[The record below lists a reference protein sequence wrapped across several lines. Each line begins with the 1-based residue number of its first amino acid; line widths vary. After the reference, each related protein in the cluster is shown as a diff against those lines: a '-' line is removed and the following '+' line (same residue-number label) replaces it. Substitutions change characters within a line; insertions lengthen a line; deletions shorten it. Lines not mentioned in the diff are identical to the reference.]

1 MKRGSLTFQLSALVA
16 LAILVVGGVAG
27 IWSYVQALQ
36 EARNRQDDVLIQV
49 ASIAAATTS
58 KAAVPVDESPLSDSA
73 SDIDVTSLKR
83 SGLPATT
90 PNGLGNAEIAGQAR
104 RVFVIRGSTGSEL
117 VVSQSI
123 QVRHEAADAAALA
136 AVIPL
141 LALLPLLLLAIFV
154 VVGRV
159 MRPVNQLA
167 DEVRAR
173 TATDL
178 SPLEAERAP
187 SELRGFLVAL
197 NAQFDKAG
205 AALDRERLF
214 IAEAAHE
221 LRTPLTA
228 MSLQLERAANAP
240 DSAVLRD
247 RLSALGSGVERSRHL
262 IDQLL
267 DLARAQTDS
276 IEAPAEQRFDTII
289 RNVLRDVLPLADR
302 AQVELEVQAAAA
314 ADLSLPV
321 VAITSVLR
329 NLLDNAV
336 RYSPSGGLVVVAT
349 QQQDDHL
356 IVSVDDAGPGIA
368 SPKAMLR
375 PFAREA
381 GQDSQGSGLGLAIV
395 SEQIRHLNGR
405 LEFRSSRRFATGTE
419 VVITLPIHEGRVG
432 K

>member
-27 IWSYVQALQ
+27 IWSYAQALQ

-49 ASIAAATTS
+49 ASIAAVTTS
-58 KAAVPVDESPLSDSA
+58 KTAVPVDEIPLSDSA
-73 SDIDVTSLKR
+73 SDIDVTTLKR
-83 SGLPATT
+83 SGLPSGT
-90 PNGLGNAEIAGQAR
+90 PNGLGNAEIAGEAR
-104 RVFVIRGSTGSEL
+104 RVFVVRSSTGSEL

-123 QVRHEAADAAALA
+123 EVRDEAAGATALA
-136 AVIPL
+136 AAIPL
-141 LALLPLLLLAIFV
+141 LVLLPLLLLAIFGV
-154 VVGRV
+154 VRRV

-178 SPLEAERAP
+178 GPLEAEQAP

-197 NAQFDKAG
+197 NAQFDKTR

-228 MSLQLERAANAP
+228 MSLQLDRAANAP

-276 IEAPAEQRFDTII
+276 VDAPAEQSFDTII
-289 RNVLRDVLPLADR
+289 RNVLSDVLPLADR
-302 AQVELEVQAAAA
+302 AQVGLEVEATAV
-314 ADLSLPV
+314 ADLTLPV

-329 NLLDNAV
+329 NLLDNAI
-336 RYSPSGGLVVVAT
+336 RYSPSGGLVVVAAR
-349 QQQDDHL
+349 QQDDSL
-356 IVSVDDAGPGIA
+356 IVSVEDHGPGMV

-381 GQDSQGSGLGLAIV
+381 GQAAEGSGLGLAIV
-395 SEQIRHLNGR
+395 SEQVRHLQGT
-405 LEFRSSRRFATGTE
+405 LEFRSSRRFAIGTE
-419 VVITLPIHEGRVG
+419 VVITLPMHEGRVAS
-432 K
+432 